1 MLLAL
6 ALLLASLLLPLFYS
20 TFRYRERINAA
31 LFRTT
36 APALYRTAQLS
47 DGVTAYQQNDDGN
60 KHTIVV
66 IHGGSLGSIAF
77 LPFANELRTLGHNVI
92 VYDGYGRGY
101 SDRLH
106 DQPITMALLVRQ
118 LLELLDHLGRT
129 KRVVLYGSS
138 LGGAVAAA
146 FAARHPERVAA
157 IGFEAPVVGSPTLRA
172 LSLLRLPLVGA
183 WLARVLLV
191 PMAIQR
197 GENIGID
204 EAGRAA
210 AKHFVEQFAVI
221 GHRNDLVSLL
231 LNDAITGDRMADHA
245 AVAALDLPVH
255 FAYALDDHECPRDDV
270 EAAIALHKNATV
282 RAYTGGHFFTNG
294 RHAELAREFAQR
306 LVSVKGSGRRRSS
319 SPARRR

>member
-1 MLLAL
+1 MMAMARL
-6 ALLLASLLLPLFYS
+6 
-20 TFRYRERINAA
+20 
-31 LFRTT
+31 
-36 APALYRTAQLS
+36 
-47 DGVTAYQQNDDGN
+47 
-60 KHTIVV
+60 
-66 IHGGSLGSIAF
+66 
-77 LPFANELRTLGHNVI
+77 
-92 VYDGYGRGY
+92 

-106 DQPITMALLVRQ
+106 DRPISMALLVRQ

-245 AVAALDLPVH
+245 AIAALDLPVH
-255 FAYALDDHECPRDDV
+255 FAYALDDDVCPRDDV

-282 RAYTGGHFFTNG
+282 RGA
-294 RHAELAREFAQR
+294 LAAISSRMGDTRTCEEFAQR
-306 LVSVKGSGRRRSS
+306 LVGVKGSGRRRSS